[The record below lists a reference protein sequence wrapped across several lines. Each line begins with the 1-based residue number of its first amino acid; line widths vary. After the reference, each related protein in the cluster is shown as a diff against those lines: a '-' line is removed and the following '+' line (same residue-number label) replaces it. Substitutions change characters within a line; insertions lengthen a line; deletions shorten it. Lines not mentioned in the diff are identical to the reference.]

1 MPIATIVGQVAPPMA
16 IALAIMRASRRGR
29 AAPRVLGEPAVP
41 LRHVPFL
48 LLLMAVPELA
58 TWLPSTIRE

>member
-1 MPIATIVGQVAPPMA
+1 MPIATIVGQVAPP

-29 AAPRVLGEPAVP
+29 AAPRGLGELAVP